1 MFRSTGSKVGAAA
14 VAITAL
20 AMVAFGGEKDE
31 CSLNPDGIVHFNGS
45 AMSEEIEMGE
55 GEIGDTVALSVR
67 GSTSGMP
74 LETCTFVEFDG
85 Q

>member
-1 MFRSTGSKVGAAA
+1 MLRSTGSRIGAAA
-14 VAITAL
+14 LAITAI
-20 AMVAFGGEKDE
+20 AMVAFGDNDE
-31 CSLNPDGIVHFNGS
+31 CSLNPDGVVHFNGS
-45 AMSEEIEMGE
+45 AMSEEIEMGD